1 MNQYCDFLEEYNDSD
16 GDISMLAEYNELMQE
31 YLDFMEKINA
41 LGEETM
47 NDAEAKYYLDVTLRV
62 AERYESLLQ

>member
-1 MNQYCDFLEEYNDSD
+1 
-16 GDISMLAEYNELMQE
+16 MLKIYSEPASYEDYVASGWEGE